1 VQRRGNPEIYNK
13 DIEMYELEF
22 NLNNSKNPFL
32 KTNHLYQIMRERI
45 AIIGGFRT
53 PMGKAGGALKNVLA
67 DDLAVRVVKE
77 LVIRSKIDVNKI
89 DEVIFGNV
97 AQPGN
102 AANIA
107 RVIALKA
114 GLPKNIPAYTVHRNC
129 ASGMESLTTAAC
141 KIWSGEGE
149 IILVGGT
156 ESMSNIPL
164 MFNRKMTD
172 LFANLFKA
180 KTISQKLLAISKFRP
195 NFLAPI
201 VGITQGLTD
210 PVSGMIMGCTAELV
224 AKEFAITRKEQD
236 EFSVLSH
243 NRAEA
248 ATKSGVFKEEI
259 IPVFNND
266 DKNSKMIEEDEGI
279 RNGQNMEGLA
289 KLKPYFEKN
298 TGTVTVGNSSQLT
311 DGAAAMLIMKES
323 KAKELGLEVLG
334 YLKDFAYAG
343 LEPEVMGL
351 GPVYATSKVLDKTG
365 LSLSDMELIELN
377 EAFAAQAIGCEK
389 AFASDD
395 FCKRKLGKDKALGVI
410 NRDILN
416 VNGGAIAL
424 GHPVG
429 MTGARIVIHLL
440 HELKRRNKNRG
451 LATLCIGG
459 GQGGACILEKF

>member
-1 VQRRGNPEIYNK
+1 
-13 DIEMYELEF
+13 
-22 NLNNSKNPFL
+22 
-32 KTNHLYQIMRERI
+32 MRERI

-53 PMGKAGGALKNVLA
+53 PMGKAGGALKNVSA

-77 LVIRSKIDVNKI
+77 LVIRTGIDVNKI

-107 RVIALKA
+107 RVISLKA
-114 GLPKNIPAYTVHRNC
+114 GLPKKIPAYTVHRNC
-129 ASGMESLTTAAC
+129 ASGMEAMTTAAS
-141 KIWSGEGE
+141 KIWAGEAD

-164 MFNRKMTD
+164 MFNRKMTE

-180 KTISQKLLAISKFRP
+180 KTLMQKLAAISKFRP
-195 NFLAPI
+195 TFLAPI

-210 PVSGMIMGCTAELV
+210 PVSGMIMGCTAEAV

-236 EFSVLSH
+236 EFAVLSH

-248 ATKSGVFKEEI
+248 ATKNGIFKDEI
-259 IPVFNND
+259 VPVFNND
-266 DKNSKMIEEDEGI
+266 DRNSMMIEKDEGI
-279 RNGQNMEGLA
+279 RDGQTMEGVA
-289 KLKPYFEKN
+289 KLKPYFEKD
-298 TGTVTVGNSSQLT
+298 TGTVTVANSSQLT
-311 DGAAAMLIMKES
+311 DGAAAMIVMSES

-343 LEPEVMGL
+343 LDPEVMGL
-351 GPVYATSKVLDKTG
+351 GPVYATAKVFDKTG
-365 LSLSDMELIELN
+365 LSLNDMELIELN
-377 EAFAAQAIGCEK
+377 EAFAAQVIGCER
-389 AFASDD
+389 AFASDN
-395 FCKRKLGKDKALGVI
+395 FAKKNLGRDKAIGVV
-410 NRDILN
+410 NREIMN

-429 MTGARIVIHLL
+429 MTGARIVLHLL
-440 HELKRRNKNRG
+440 RELKRRNKNRG

-459 GQGGACILEKF
+459 GQGGACVLEVK

>member
-1 VQRRGNPEIYNK
+1 MK
-13 DIEMYELEF
+13 
-22 NLNNSKNPFL
+22 
-32 KTNHLYQIMRERI
+32 ERI
-45 AIIGGFRT
+45 AIIGGLRT
-53 PMGKAGGALKNVLA
+53 AMGKANGALKNVSA

-77 LVIRSKIDVNKI
+77 VVIRSGIDVDKI

-107 RVIALKA
+107 RVIALKS
-114 GLPKNIPAYTVHRNC
+114 GLPKHIPAYTVHRNC
-129 ASGMESLTTAAC
+129 ASGMEALTTASC
-141 KIWSGEGE
+141 KIWAGEAE

-164 MFNRKMTD
+164 MFGSQMTN
-172 LFANLFKA
+172 LFANLFRA
-180 KTISQKLLAISKFRP
+180 KTLGKKLAAIAKFRP
-195 NFLAPI
+195 NFLKPI
-201 VGITQGLTD
+201 IGIEQGLTD
-210 PVSGMIMGCTAELV
+210 PVSGMIMGCTAEAV

-236 EFSVLSH
+236 EFASLSH

-248 ATKSGVFKEEI
+248 ATKSGIFKEEI
-259 IPVFNND
+259 VPIFNND
-266 DKNSKMIEEDEGI
+266 ENNSLMIEEDEGI
-279 RNGQNMEGLA
+279 RKGQNPEGLA
-289 KLKPYFEKN
+289 KLKPYFEKD

-311 DGAAAMLIMKES
+311 DGAAAMIIMRES

-334 YLKDFAYAG
+334 YLRDFAYAG
-343 LEPEVMGL
+343 LDPEVMGL

-365 LSLSDMELIELN
+365 LSLADIELIELN
-377 EAFAAQAIGCEK
+377 EAFAAQAIGCER

-395 FCKRKLGKDKALGVI
+395 FCKRNLGKDKALGII
-410 NRDILN
+410 NRDITN

-429 MTGARIVIHLL
+429 MTGSRIVLHLL
-440 HELKRRNKNRG
+440 REMKRRNKKRG

-459 GQGGACILEKF
+459 GQGGACILEID